1 MPKFQVRD
9 FRSLEEAPSS
19 PGTLRTKV
27 DDLLIHSTLARVK
40 VENLNRETGEY
51 RVVLQGTLEK
61 QRGESV

>member
-19 PGTLRTKV
+19 PATLHAKV
-27 DDLLIHSTLARVK
+27 DDMLVHSTLAQVK
-40 VENLNRETGEY
+40 VESLNRETGEY

-61 QRGESV
+61 K